1 MEGSCNINTVVVI
14 SIVVLIISFANE
26 LFSNFPILLNLFTNP
41 INFILLNIL
50 VIFVLLIDLPCGIII
65 AFLILY
71 LSIYVKNLINN
82 KIHNKQDKIDNILIT
97 SKLINTSITNANANV
112 ITNTNA
118 ITNANVAN
126 NTIQLNSDSEINYNT
141 RVQPNVN
148 LPPFQPLSQEQIQQ
162 NTNQITSNISQ
173 NQNDSLN
180 NNTNAINRDGYD
192 VVGCRYDFKDSQQNM
207 TRYGPPLA
215 SCETYSKTQ
224 IETCGTT
231 FYPLNA

>member
-97 SKLINTSITNANANV
+97 SKSLVTPSIH
-112 ITNTNA
+112 
-118 ITNANVAN
+118 
-126 NTIQLNSDSEINYNT
+126 S
-141 RVQPNVN
+141 
-148 LPPFQPLSQEQIQQ
+148 
-162 NTNQITSNISQ
+162 
-173 NQNDSLN
+173 
-180 NNTNAINRDGYD
+180 
-192 VVGCRYDFKDSQQNM
+192 
-207 TRYGPPLA
+207 
-215 SCETYSKTQ
+215 
-224 IETCGTT
+224 
-231 FYPLNA
+231 